1 LLHEHISAIP
11 HRFFILESHDL
22 FQPPLLFFNQDPR
35 IYRLGANGTHV
46 PPCGLV
52 VVGLTHLLA
61 VRAPDDKRLFF
72 FGFWH
77 GIDSIG
83 LIEVA
88 NI

>member
-1 LLHEHISAIP
+1 MDSRHGSQG
-11 HRFFILESHDL
+11 L
-22 FQPPLLFFNQDPR
+22 FQTPLLPLNQHLR
-35 IYRLGANGTHV
+35 IYRLGANGTDV
-46 PPCGLV
+46 ASCSLIV
-52 VVGLTHLLA
+52 VRLANLLA
-61 VRAPDDKRLFF
+61 VWTPDDKRLFF